1 MATTTPVT
9 AVADVPKKTSLLQKV
24 GSDVRKVFEW
34 LGSAKGQ
41 GVIAAGEA
49 VAVGVYP
56 PASGIIAIAN
66 TGLTEII
73 KMEAMAVAAGQQNG
87 SGVTKSAAVLQTLTP
102 EILAYAEANKLP
114 TPTAEK
120 IQAASNS
127 LVAFLNALSA

>member
-1 MATTTPVT
+1 MATTPVT
-9 AVADVPKKTSLLQKV
+9 AVADVPKKPTSLLQKV

-114 TPTAEK
+114 TPTADK
-120 IQAASNS
+120 IQAAANS
-127 LVAFLNALSA
+127 LVAFLNALAA